1 MDKRLSNRIIN
12 QSENFVYS
20 QIPGSQLNLVLIW
33 NFKNIG
39 GWPEN
44 SIWMFNIEDLQW
56 HENIWRDIWGFHQ
69 VLNLSEF
76 KYFYE
81 IIIDCP
87 QLDLGRGIHFKVV
100 DIFDPRSALE

>member
-12 QSENFVYS
+12 QSEYFVYS

-33 NFKNIG
+33 NYKNIG
-39 GWPEN
+39 GWPKN
-44 SIWMFNIEDLQW
+44 SICMFNIKDLQW
-56 HENIWRDIWGFHQ
+56 HKNIWRDIWGFRQ

-76 KYFYE
+76 KYFSE
-81 IIIDCP
+81 WTIDCP
-87 QLDLGRGIHFKVV
+87 QLDLGQGVHFKVV